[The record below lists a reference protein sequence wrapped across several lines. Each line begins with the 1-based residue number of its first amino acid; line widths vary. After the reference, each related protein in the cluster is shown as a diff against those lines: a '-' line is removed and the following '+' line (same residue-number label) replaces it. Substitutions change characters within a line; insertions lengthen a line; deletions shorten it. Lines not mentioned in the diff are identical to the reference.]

1 MLVVIALKSVF
12 TFILRKSFV
21 DSMSTLL
28 DNALATMFTSNIVLI
43 ILNNVRIVS
52 KLSLFNKV
60 IIYNLD
66 KDNDKILRSLRQVI
80 ELFSI
85 L

>member
-28 DNALATMFTSNIVLI
+28 DDALATMFTSNSVLI
-43 ILNNVRIVS
+43 ILNNIRIVS

-66 KDNDKILRSLRQVI
+66 NNNDEILRSLRQVI

>member
-28 DNALATMFTSNIVLI
+28 DDALATMFTSNSVLI
-43 ILNNVRIVS
+43 ILNNIRIVS

-66 KDNDKILRSLRQVI
+66 NDNDEILRSLRQVI

>member
-28 DNALATMFTSNIVLI
+28 DDALATMFTSNSVLI
-43 ILNNVRIVS
+43 ILNNTRIVS

-66 KDNDKILRSLRQVI
+66 NDNDEILRSLRQVI